1 MTNEHSSILTKAIEA
16 ANGNLIQ
23 ATFFQLGASQAASRK
38 AQHSERVSK
47 KAEIEILKS
56 FAENN
61 HYWFKK
67 IKQENYIGEG
77 AEQKV
82 YLEDNGKYV
91 LKINDAVFYA
101 SWTDYFINLLIHNLL
116 FPATAYQLLG
126 FYQLETAFYAV
137 VKQPFIASTQPT
149 DL

>member
-67 IKQENYIGEG
+67 IISAKVQNKKYIS
-77 AEQKV
+77 KTMV
-82 YLEDNGKYV
+82 NT
-91 LKINDAVFYA
+91 F
-101 SWTDYFINLLIHNLL
+101 
-116 FPATAYQLLG
+116 
-126 FYQLETAFYAV
+126 
-137 VKQPFIASTQPT
+137 
-149 DL
+149 